1 MKYIRSLFLSAEDY
15 VDRVIVSQLI
25 IAVFVNTVL
34 NTLWLSLMYKMP
46 FIGYLPAQLSKEVIA
61 TPLQILIIYFG
72 LNSTQFE
79 RIKNKLLD

>member
-1 MKYIRSLFLSAEDY
+1 ML
-15 VDRVIVSQLI
+15 VSQLI

-34 NTLWLSLMYKMP
+34 NTLWLSLMYKTP
-46 FIGYLPAQLSKEVIA
+46 FIGYLPARLSKEVIA

-79 RIKNKLLD
+79 RIKNKLLG

>member
-1 MKYIRSLFLSAEDY
+1 M
-15 VDRVIVSQLI
+15 DRLIVSQLI

-34 NTLWLSLMYKMP
+34 NTLWLSLMYKML

-79 RIKNKLLD
+79 RTAKNYWVNF

>member
-1 MKYIRSLFLSAEDY
+1 M
-15 VDRVIVSQLI
+15 IVSQLI

-46 FIGYLPAQLSKEVIA
+46 FIGYLPARLSKEVIA

-79 RIKNKLLD
+79 RIKNKLLG

>member
-1 MKYIRSLFLSAEDY
+1 ML
-15 VDRVIVSQLI
+15 VSQLI

-46 FIGYLPAQLSKEVIA
+46 FIGYLLARLSKEVIA

-79 RIKNKLLD
+79 RIKNKLLG